1 VQPIV
6 LVYKN
11 SAYLIQGVKRAMITQ
26 LRRRLQDGIISKN
39 PMHKMNL
46 DRRFKAKERRDLN
59 YSDNY
64 NGPSRRFIIDRR
76 LTIHDR
82 RCVEK

>member
-1 VQPIV
+1 
-6 LVYKN
+6 
-11 SAYLIQGVKRAMITQ
+11 MITQ
-26 LRRRLQDGIISKN
+26 PRRRLQDGIISKN
-39 PMHKMNL
+39 PTHMMNL

-76 LTIHDR
+76 LKINDR
-82 RCVEK
+82 RCIEK